1 MQVMGRRTGESPL
14 TGQGKSLP
22 RLFPLLVAMALAAQ
36 ARAEGPTIGIRL
48 ADEDGWGDAVPA
60 DVRAVLDSAA
70 GSLVPL
76 VPDAGSIAIEVHARG
91 GPIALFDRTPEG
103 HFQVR
108 LDTGGNHWAQYG
120 FQFGHELC
128 HVLCRSDRTAR
139 THLWFEEALCETASL
154 FVLRRM
160 ADSWQRD
167 PPYRNWAAY
176 APRLA
181 DYAAMRLAE
190 SPRPEGMSLARWY
203 ERHREDFESQ
213 PTDRPNAL
221 AVAAALLPLFE
232 AQPERWAAV
241 RWLNVAPPARGRSF
255 ARHLAAWRRETPRR
269 HAAAVDAIAA
279 EFGIRLDSPAKPAP
293 LPAAIPAPDALPA
306 ATAP

>member
-1 MQVMGRRTGESPL
+1 MARVVRRAFGC
-14 TGQGKSLP
+14 
-22 RLFPLLVAMALAAQ
+22 LLAILAA
-36 ARAEGPTIGIRL
+36 AAASGREPPLEIRL
-48 ADEDGWGDAVPA
+48 VDESEWGDAVPR
-60 DVRAVLDSAA
+60 DVHAVLLSAGRA
-70 GSLVPL
+70 LL
-76 VPDAGSIAIEVHARG
+76 EHVPDAAPPPIEVSAKG
-91 GPIALFDRTPEG
+91 GPILLFEPSPEG
-103 HFQVR
+103 HLRVR
-108 LDTGGNHWAQYG
+108 LDTGGKFWSQYS
-120 FQFGHELC
+120 FQFAHEMC
-128 HVLCRSDRTAR
+128 HAVCRAR
-139 THLWFEEALCETASL
+139 PGPNDSGHLWFEEALCETASL

-160 ADSWQRD
+160 ADSWRRD